1 MAADPH
7 TATRRYGYVL
17 GGISIVAFLA
27 VCTLYF
33 NGALQ
38 DRQDP
43 NRNLVVAPGAREL
56 VLLRNRA
63 GHYIVPGEINGRPV
77 RFLLDTGATL
87 VSVPA
92 KLGGALGL
100 QAGPRG
106 AALTANGP
114 VEVRATRIDTLTLGP
129 FRLSN
134 VSAHLNPGMVGEDIL
149 LGMSALRH
157 LEFTQRGDRLTLRVA
172 E

>member
-1 MAADPH
+1 MATDPH
-7 TATRRYGYVL
+7 AATRRYGYVL
-17 GGISIVAFLA
+17 GSISVAAFIA
-27 VCTLYF
+27 VASLYF

-43 NRNLVVAPGAREL
+43 NRNLVVAAGASQL
-56 VLLRNRA
+56 VLQRNRA
-63 GHYIVPGEINGRPV
+63 GHYIAPGEINGQPV

-87 VSVPA
+87 VAVPA
-92 KLGGALGL
+92 QLGAPLGL
-100 QAGPRG
+100 QAGSRG
-106 AALTANGP
+106 TALTANGP

-129 FRLSN
+129 FRLTD
-134 VSAHLNPGMVGEDIL
+134 VPAQINPGMIGDDIL

-172 E
+172 K